1 MGAHSLKTTAPDV
14 NPLTDIESIV
24 MDAQHEANIPALLEL
39 LEQMDGLPDWKVRP
53 HHFRHLDSSYTEKYV
68 SLQ

>member
-39 LEQMDGLPDWKVRP
+39 LEEMDGLPDWKVRP
-53 HHFRHLDSSYTEKYV
+53 YCFRNLEISHTRKHV
-68 SLQ
+68 S